1 LGCVGFRFWGILA
14 KLNIF
19 HKNGHTYKKD
29 RLFLSYERRDWIPL
43 ATVAFALGLS
53 PRTLR
58 RYAAKGIV
66 PGGRQESGRD
76 GSWYFRREVIEKWW
90 ANLTD
95 GTPKA

>member
-1 LGCVGFRFWGILA
+1 MSVFVFWESLQ
-14 KLNIF
+14 NRTFF
-19 HKNGHTYKKD
+19 HKNGRIYKKD

-58 RYAAKGIV
+58 RYATKGIV
-66 PGGRQESGRD
+66 PGGRQESGRN
-76 GSWYFRREVIEKWW
+76 GSWYFRRQVIEKWW